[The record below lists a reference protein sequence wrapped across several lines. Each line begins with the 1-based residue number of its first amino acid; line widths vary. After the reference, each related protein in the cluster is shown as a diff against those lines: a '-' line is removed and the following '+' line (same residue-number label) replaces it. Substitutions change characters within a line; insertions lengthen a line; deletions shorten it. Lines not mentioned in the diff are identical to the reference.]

1 MELIR
6 GLYNIRARHRG
17 CVLTIGN
24 FDGVHRGHQA
34 VFAQLAAIAAG
45 NQAPSTALTF
55 EPQPREFFSRENA
68 PARLTRFRE
77 KLQALAETP
86 LERLVVARFTRDF
99 SQLSP
104 QAFIDD
110 VLIKALAVRHVVVGE
125 DFHFGHRAGGTFK
138 VLEEAG
144 EKLGF
149 GVTRCVTFELHGR
162 RVSSSWVRDELANGG
177 MAKAAKLLGRP
188 YCMQGRIARG
198 RQLGRSIGFPT
209 ANIRLWRLSTPL
221 SGVFAVRLH
230 GLDDAGITGLAGM
243 ANLGTRPTI
252 NGSDKVL
259 EVHVFDFDEDI
270 YGRHVSVEFVHK
282 LRHEQRFES
291 LEALKAQIAR
301 DEAAA
306 RRLLDA

>member
-6 GLYNIRARHRG
+6 GLHNLRPRHRG

-45 NQAPSTALTF
+45 NDAPSTALTF
-55 EPQPREFFSRENA
+55 EPQPREFFSGENA

-77 KLQALAETP
+77 KVQALADTP
-86 LERLVVARFTRDF
+86 LERVVVARFTRAF

-104 QAFIDD
+104 QAFIDE
-110 VLIKALAVRHVVVGE
+110 VLMNALGVRHVVVGN

-138 VLEEAG
+138 VLKEAG

-149 GVTRCVTFELHGR
+149 GVARCVTFELDGR

-209 ANIRLWRLSTPL
+209 ANIRLRRLSTPL

-230 GLDDAGITGLAGM
+230 GLDDEALVGM
-243 ANLGTRPTI
+243 ANLGTRPTVD
-252 NGSDKVL
+252 GSDKVL

-282 LRHEQRFES
+282 LRDEQRFES
-291 LEALKAQIAR
+291 LDALKVQISR
-301 DEAAA
+301 DEVAA
-306 RRLLDA
+306 RELLDV

>member
-6 GLYNIRARHRG
+6 GLHNLRPRHRG

-34 VFAQLAAIAAG
+34 VFAQLAAIAVA
-45 NQAPSTALTF
+45 NDAPSTALTF
-55 EPQPREFFSRENA
+55 EPQPREFFSGENA

-77 KLQALAETP
+77 KLEALADTP
-86 LERLVVARFTRDF
+86 LERVVVARFTREF

-104 QAFIDD
+104 QAFIDE
-110 VLIKALAVRHVVVGE
+110 VLIKALAVRHVVVGD

-144 EKLGF
+144 ERQGF
-149 GVTRCVTFELHGR
+149 GVTRCVTFELDGR

-177 MAKAAKLLGRP
+177 LAKAAELLGRS
-188 YCMQGRIARG
+188 YCMQGRIVPG

-230 GLDDAGITGLAGM
+230 GLGDEALTGM
-243 ANLGTRPTI
+243 ANLGTRPTV
-252 NGSDKVL
+252 NGGDKVL
-259 EVHVFDFDEDI
+259 EVHVFDFDEEI

-282 LRHEQRFES
+282 LREEQRFES
-291 LEALKAQIAR
+291 LESLRVQITR

-306 RRLLDA
+306 RRLLNA

>member
-6 GLYNIRARHRG
+6 GLHNLRPRHRG

-34 VFAQLAAIAAG
+34 VFAQLAAIAVA
-45 NQAPSTALTF
+45 NDAPSTALTF
-55 EPQPREFFSRENA
+55 EPQPREFFSGENA

-77 KLQALAETP
+77 KLEALAETP
-86 LERLVVARFTRDF
+86 LERVVVARFSREF

-104 QAFIDD
+104 QAFIDE
-110 VLIKALAVRHVVVGE
+110 VLIKALAVRHVVVGD

-144 EKLGF
+144 ERQGF
-149 GVTRCVTFELHGR
+149 GVTRCVTFELDGR

-177 MAKAAKLLGRP
+177 LAKAAELLGRS
-188 YCMQGRIARG
+188 YCMQGRIVPG

-230 GLDDAGITGLAGM
+230 GLGDEALTGM
-243 ANLGTRPTI
+243 ANLGTRPTV

-259 EVHVFDFDEDI
+259 EVHVFDFDEEI

-282 LRHEQRFES
+282 LREEQRFES
-291 LEALKAQIAR
+291 LESLRVQITR

-306 RRLLDA
+306 RRLLNA